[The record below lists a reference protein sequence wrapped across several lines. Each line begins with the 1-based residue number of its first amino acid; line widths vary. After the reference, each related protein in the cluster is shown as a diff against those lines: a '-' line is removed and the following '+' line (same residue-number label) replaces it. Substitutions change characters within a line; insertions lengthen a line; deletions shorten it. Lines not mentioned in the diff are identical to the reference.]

1 MVNRFSADLTGF
13 GIECKTIIKEVF
25 DGVVALVG
33 ESIVV
38 GSGITGAPGQ
48 PEDLRDGDWRMAPE
62 GELVALVST
71 DDKSARSVEDG
82 ISYKYGTPLKK
93 LKSSLGGFH
102 SVKLTHAGGDKIVAS
117 VVRSVVGKG
126 LG

>member
-1 MVNRFSADLTGF
+1 MVSTFSTDLGKF
-13 GIECKTIIKEVF
+13 DLKCKATVAQVF

-33 ESIVV
+33 ESIVI

-48 PEDLRDGDWRMAPE
+48 PEDLRDIEWRRLPE

-71 DDKSARSVEDG
+71 TDKSARSVEDG

-93 LKSSLGGFH
+93 LKSNLGGFH
-102 SVKLTHAGGDKIVAS
+102 SVKLTHAAGDKIVAS
-117 VVRSVVGKG
+117 VVRTVTGTG
-126 LG
+126 